1 MLGALTWPTLE
12 KHTVMKKLNA
22 LVATLLLTAALSHA
36 STGVVQVGAGGWRTQ
51 TSTADQKVP
60 EAPFRTPEMLQR
72 AAPTN
77 QWYSSVMFTRWS
89 EVLHALPLTAKATE
103 KGLEIGFPKKV
114 ITPTDRK
121 DVEVTYPHAADI
133 TLRPLS
139 FQPEAALLAGHGDW
153 SVDIRF
159 PSKDQSLTT
168 TIAHGSPFVFA
179 TLSQGDLGLDFGAD
193 LQAHIWSKDAR
204 VLIIKGGS
212 KTYAAFAPT
221 GGTWQQGG
229 RAWTLNLPAAKRYMS
244 VAVMPNELDGTVH
257 QFLAS
262 AYSHISNTKAEF
274 RVDQDKSEVVT
285 SFHVET
291 QTKEGAQAP
300 TIVGLYP
307 HHYFGNKELPSV
319 AVGTLPSIRGE
330 LKFYA
335 SNSFTTRHVSQGFV
349 PYWPGVK
356 DPKSSQAIV
365 SNLSKESSR
374 ARRMMLEIG
383 QGPYWQ
389 GKGLQ
394 RISQLMTVADVQGE
408 TATRDKLLALI
419 KKRAEEWLSGQSDR
433 TYFHYSPTLGT
444 VASYPEEYDAVKDM
458 NDHHFHYGYWIRAA
472 ADIGMRDPEWIKA
485 EKWGGMIDLLVAD
498 IATAQRGRK
507 DFPYLRNF
515 DPYEGHS
522 WASGTGMS
530 PDGNNQESSSE
541 AINAW
546 VGLML
551 WGSLQGR
558 QDLVDLGTYLYA
570 TEIQSINHYWFDIHG
585 LTLPPEY
592 KNVEVSMLFGGKLA
606 HNTWWIDE
614 PRQIHGINLLPLTA
628 SSTYLAA
635 SPAFT
640 HKNMAALEQE
650 IDIYQG
656 RGKRAKPDDIWQDL
670 FAKYVAL
677 VDPKKGLELW
687 KEWGS
692 IELGDTRTHAQH
704 WLFFLN
710 EVGTPDLGI
719 TANTKFYASFKAA
732 NGKRTY
738 MAYNPTRSPVD
749 VRFSDG
755 QVLKALPLVLTVSP

>member
-1 MLGALTWPTLE
+1 MHKLKALIAITLC
-12 KHTVMKKLNA
+12 TSA
-22 LVATLLLTAALSHA
+22 LVHA
-36 STGVVQVGAGGWRTQ
+36 STDVIKVGMGGWRTQ
-51 TSTADQKVP
+51 PSTADQKAP

-121 DVEVTYPHAADI
+121 DVEITYPHTADI
-133 TLRPLS
+133 TLRPLG
-139 FQPEAALLAGHGDW
+139 FRPEAALLAGHGDW
-153 SVDIRF
+153 SVDISF
-159 PSKDQSLTT
+159 PNKDQSLITT
-168 TIAHGSPFVFA
+168 VAHGSPYVFA
-179 TLSQGDLGLDFGAD
+179 TLSHGNLGLDLASEM
-193 LQAHIWSKDAR
+193 QAQPWMRDSR
-204 VLIIKGGS
+204 VLLIKGAS
-212 KTYAAFAPT
+212 KTFAAFAPT
-221 GGTWQQGG
+221 GGSWRQMGG
-229 RAWTLNLPAAKRYMS
+229 MWELNLPADKRYVA
-244 VAVMPNELDGTVH
+244 VAVMPNENDNTV
-257 QFLAS
+257 QQYLSS
-262 AYSHISNTKAEF
+262 AYSHISNTRADF
-274 RVDQDKSEVVT
+274 RVDTDKSEVIT
-285 SFHVET
+285 TFQVET
-291 QTKEGAQAP
+291 ETKEGPKAP

-307 HHYFGNKELPSV
+307 HHYFGNKELPS
-319 AVGTLPSIRGE
+319 ATAGALPSIRGE

-335 SNSFTTRHVSQGFV
+335 SDRFTTRHTHQGFV
-349 PYWPGVK
+349 PYWPKVK
-356 DPKSSQAIV
+356 DGTHSQSIL
-365 SNLSKESSR
+365 SNLSKESGR

-394 RISQLMTVADVQGE
+394 RISQLMTIADVQGNSK
-408 TATRDKLLALI
+408 TRDQLLALI
-419 KKRAEEWLSGQSDR
+419 KKRAEDWLSGQSDR
-433 TYFHYSPTLGT
+433 TYFHYSSTLGT
-444 VASYPEEYDAVKDM
+444 VVSYPEEYDAVKDM

-472 ADIGMRDPEWIKA
+472 ADIGLRDPEWIKTD
-485 EKWGGMIDLLVAD
+485 KWGGMIDLLVSD
-498 IATAQRGRK
+498 IATAKRGQK

-522 WASGTGMS
+522 WASGNGMS

-546 VGLML
+546 AGLML
-551 WGSLQGR
+551 WGTLQGR

-570 TEIQSINHYWFDIHG
+570 TEIQAINHYWFDIHG
-585 LTLPPEY
+585 LTLPTEY

-640 HKNMAALEQE
+640 HKNMAALDKE

-656 RGKRAKPDDIWQDL
+656 RGKRAKPEDIWQDL

-677 VDPKKGLELW
+677 VDPSKGLSRW
-687 KEWGS
+687 NEWGS
-692 IELGDTRTHAQH
+692 VELGDTRTHAQH
-704 WLFFLN
+704 WLYFLN
-710 EVGTPDLGI
+710 EVGTPNLGI
-719 TANTKFYASFKAA
+719 TANTKFYASFKSSQ
-732 NGKRTY
+732 GTHTH
-738 MAYNPTRSPVD
+738 MVYNPTNLAFD
-749 VRFSDG
+749 VRFSNG
-755 QVLKALPLVLTVSP
+755 YVLKAQPNSLTVSP

>member
-1 MLGALTWPTLE
+1 MHKLKALMAIMLCTSALA
-12 KHTVMKKLNA
+12 HA
-22 LVATLLLTAALSHA
+22 ATD
-36 STGVVQVGAGGWRTQ
+36 VIKVGAGGWRTQ
-51 TSTADQKVP
+51 PSTADQKVP

-121 DVEVTYPHAADI
+121 DVEIIYPHTADI
-133 TLRPLS
+133 TLRPLG
-139 FQPEAALLAGHGDW
+139 FRPEAALLAGHSDW
-153 SVDIRF
+153 SVDISF
-159 PSKDQSLTT
+159 PNKDQSLMTT
-168 TIAHGSPFVFA
+168 VAHGSPFVFA
-179 TLSQGDLGLDFGAD
+179 TLSHGDLGFD
-193 LQAHIWSKDAR
+193 LSPEMQAQIWGRDAR
-204 VLIIKGGS
+204 VLLIRGTA
-212 KTYAAFAPT
+212 KTFAAFAPT
-221 GGTWQQGG
+221 GGSWRQID
-229 RAWTLNLPAAKRYMS
+229 RNWELNLPANKRYVS
-244 VAVMPNELDGTVH
+244 LAILPNESDSTV
-257 QFLAS
+257 QRFLAS
-262 AYSHISNTKAEF
+262 AYSHITHTKADF
-274 RVDQDKSEVVT
+274 RIDPDKSEVIT
-285 SFHVET
+285 TFQVET
-291 QTKEGAQAP
+291 QTKEGAKSP
-300 TIVGLYP
+300 SIVGLYP
-307 HHYFGNKELPSV
+307 HHYFGNKDLPTLT
-319 AVGTLPSIRGE
+319 VGTLPSIRGD

-335 SNSFTTRHVSQGFV
+335 ADRFTTRHTNPSFV

-356 DPKSSQAIV
+356 DDAHSKSIL
-365 SNLSKESSR
+365 SNLSKESGR

-394 RISQLMTVADVQGE
+394 RISQLMTIADVQGDSK
-408 TATRDKLLALI
+408 TRDQLLALI
-419 KKRAEEWLSGQSDR
+419 KKRAEDWLSGQSDR
-433 TYFHYSPTLGT
+433 TYFHYNPTLGT
-444 VASYPEEYDAVKDM
+444 VVSYPEEYDAVKDM

-472 ADIGMRDPEWIKA
+472 ADIGLRDPEWVKT
-485 EKWGGMIDLLVAD
+485 KQWGGMIDLLVSD

-507 DFPYLRNF
+507 DFPYIRNF

-522 WASGTGMS
+522 WASGTGLS

-546 VGLML
+546 AGLIL
-551 WGSLQGR
+551 WGTLQGR

-592 KNVEVSMLFGGKLA
+592 INTEVSMLFGGKLA

-640 HKNMAALEQE
+640 HKNMAALDKEV
-650 IDIYQG
+650 DIYQG

-677 VDPKKGLELW
+677 VDPSKGIARW
-687 KEWGS
+687 NEWGS
-692 IELGDTRTHAQH
+692 VELGDTRTHAQH
-704 WLFFLN
+704 WLLFLN
-710 EVGTPDLGI
+710 EVGVPDLNI
-719 TANTKFYASFKAA
+719 TANTQFYAAFKSAK
-732 NGKRTY
+732 GQRTY
-738 MAYNPTRSPVD
+738 MAYNPTQTALD

-755 QVLKALPLVLTVSP
+755 YVLKAQPMKLSVSP